1 MRISSTGDVEQTP
14 GGFADGAVVCEA
26 ANGLRGCSSVR
37 LLTEDVK
44 QKVSWPLTVP
54 RSTNWNR
61 RAGVRKIH
69 HLSSAGLDSRENSSG
84 KAPDRGRERRKVGA
98 GGTVMT

>member
-1 MRISSTGDVEQTP
+1 MRISSTCDVEQRP

-44 QKVSWPLTVP
+44 QKVSWPLMVQ

-61 RAGVRKIH
+61 RRKKDLPSFFCRGWTPGV
-69 HLSSAGLDSRENSSG
+69 NSSG
-84 KAPDRGRERRKVGA
+84 RTPDRGRERRKVGA
-98 GGTVMT
+98 AGTVMT